1 MFCIRCLLGFL
12 LVFALS
18 GCVTT
23 LNQEHHS
30 ALSQQ
35 GYQTALVAMQAGRD
49 GEAIN
54 LFSKMTLDYPNL
66 AGPYANLGLLFQR
79 QGLVKDAAVAFD
91 KAIAL
96 QPSSAKIYNS
106 AAVFYRSQG
115 RFKDAESAY
124 LHAINK
130 AASYADPVLNL
141 AILYDLYLQQPIMA
155 IKYYT
160 HYLGLSDI
168 NNEQVA
174 LWLADLEQR
183 QP

>member
-1 MFCIRCLLGFL
+1 MFCIRCLLSLL
-12 LVFALS
+12 LVFLLS
-18 GCVTT
+18 GCATT
-23 LNQEHHS
+23 SKQEHS
-30 ALSQQ
+30 ASSQQ
-35 GYQTALVAMQAGRD
+35 GFQTALVTMQAGRVD
-49 GEAIN
+49 EAIN
-54 LFSKMTLDYPNL
+54 FFSQMTLDYPTL

-79 QGLVKDAAVAFD
+79 QGLTKEAVVAFD

-130 AASYADPVLNL
+130 AASYAEPVLNL
-141 AILYDLYLQQPIMA
+141 AILYDLYLQQPVMA
-155 IKYYT
+155 IKYYKQ
-160 HYLGLSDI
+160 YLGLSDI